1 MIVASIWDINK
12 KAVLAKGSSRTN
24 GYENWFPLTSADFS
38 FSSESKKTTLP
49 TGQSTTTAGRATA
62 VDNKPDEPEN
72 RVSCSKFV
80 DAATSDL
87 MWRSVCDKLQQR
99 EKNQSHTVS
108 AYIHF
113 LETATASL
121 KSDDGKTSVIPFLMV
136 ALNDVTVESWGLSG
150 SGDDRPTETFTLKFE
165 GIAIQYTQLDEDG
178 NQKPVNERGFNQKTL
193 KKWSPGTFKP

>member
-1 MIVASIWDINK
+1 VIVASIWDINK

-24 GYENWFPLTSADFS
+24 GYENWFPLTSAGFS
-38 FSSESKKTTLP
+38 FSSESDNTKSDIDKEKSSSDKK
-49 TGQSTTTAGRATA
+49 
-62 VDNKPDEPEN
+62 KEKEN
-72 RVSCSKFV
+72 QVSCSKFV

-99 EKNQSHTVS
+99 AESQSHTVS

-165 GIAIQYTQLDEDG
+165 GIAIQYTQYDEDG
-178 NQKPVNERGFNQKTL
+178 NQKPVNARGFNQKDL
-193 KKWSPGTFKP
+193 SEWKPETWKP